1 MKIHV
6 KAKRARIELI
16 PLLDMIF
23 LILVCFVYSFLSMS
37 ANKGV
42 DVKLPVSSQ
51 SVKLKDEYIVVSVTS
66 DNLLYVDKRL
76 SISKRALVRQLQGRV
91 AKNPNIKV
99 FINADKNVLYQDL
112 INVIDKVK
120 ESGIQKVSL
129 QTVTSN
135 E

>member
-37 ANKGV
+37 VNKGL
-42 DVKLPVSSQ
+42 DVKLPTATQAVE
-51 SVKLKDEYIVVSVTS
+51 LKSESIVVTVTE
-66 DNLLYVDKRL
+66 NKLLYIDNEVVSQNAFITRLKKRV
-76 SISKRALVRQLQGRV
+76 SENPAL
-91 AKNPNIKV
+91 KV
-99 FINADKNVLYQDL
+99 FINADRKVIYQDL
-112 INVIDKVK
+112 INIIDRLKIA
-120 ESGIQKVSL
+120 GIQKVSL
-129 QTVTSN
+129 QTVVKN